1 MTAFVLIALF
11 ESGFDRMVNKFIN
24 SYPNLSYYC
33 LFNQG
38 VTESLKW
45 FWNFLEIFAADFL
58 NKFDGGEILFFLLKH
73 ATFHMT
79 VWKKITAA
87 LK

>member
-45 FWNFLEIFAADFL
+45 F
-58 NKFDGGEILFFLLKH
+58 
-73 ATFHMT
+73 
-79 VWKKITAA
+79 
-87 LK
+87 